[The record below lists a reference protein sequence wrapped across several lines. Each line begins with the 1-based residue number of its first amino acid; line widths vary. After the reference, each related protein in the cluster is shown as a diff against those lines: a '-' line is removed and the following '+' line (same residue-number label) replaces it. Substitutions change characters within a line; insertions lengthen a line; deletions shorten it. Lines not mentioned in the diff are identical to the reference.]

1 MSLLT
6 DAYVSRQ
13 RKMKI
18 MRQGRFKTEE
28 LSFISF
34 AINTKLRTQDTRQY
48 CKRKDNYTQEI
59 FY

>member
-28 LSFISF
+28 FSFISLF
-34 AINTKLRTQDTRQY
+34 AINTKLRHKTQGSTANER
-48 CKRKDNYTQEI
+48 
-59 FY
+59 

>member
-28 LSFISF
+28 FSFISF
-34 AINTKLRTQDTRQY
+34 AINTKLRHKTQGSTANER
-48 CKRKDNYTQEI
+48 
-59 FY
+59 